1 MTTALERLRDSFD
14 RGEMKDT
21 VYWNRFTYLINNG
34 LANSE
39 DEIDWTQHG
48 GDGEQEP
55 GLIRPGDTK
64 D

>member
-1 MTTALERLRDSFD
+1 
-14 RGEMKDT
+14 MKDT
-21 VYWNRFTYLINNG
+21 VYWNRVRYLINHG

-48 GDGEQEP
+48 GDGQQEP